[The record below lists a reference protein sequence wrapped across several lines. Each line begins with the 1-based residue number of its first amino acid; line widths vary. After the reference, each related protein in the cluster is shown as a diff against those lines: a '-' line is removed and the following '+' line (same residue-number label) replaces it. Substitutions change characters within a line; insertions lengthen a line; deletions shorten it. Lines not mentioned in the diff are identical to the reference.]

1 MTRCKYCRE
10 LQEDIF
16 TAHGSCVHES
26 ECRARMLSRE
36 RRVVRVY
43 YRVRD
48 TKGSEVMAEDWR
60 PDAMRW
66 KHRGYAVFKVT
77 VRRKVKA

>member
-1 MTRCKYCRE
+1 VKTQCKWCRQVLNGNWE
-10 LQEDIF
+10 CYEKFQ
-16 TAHGSCVHES
+16 CV
-26 ECRARMLSRE
+26 RNLIDRE
-36 RRVVRVY
+36 RRIVRVY

-48 TKGSEVMAEDWR
+48 DKVHEVMAEDWR

-77 VRRKVKA
+77 VRRKAKK